1 MLTRLITVSILSTLT
16 TVIILSTVSIV
27 DDDLI
32 ARTLDDAATPA
43 QQADLDAARRD
54 FPGYLIEVEATP
66 GRHRYIARRVQP
78 GPGPH
83 TLVTSDLAEL
93 RVELSPAQHRRAAAS
108 PARTHGSAR

>member
-1 MLTRLITVSILSTLT
+1 MLTRLITVGILSTLT
-16 TVIILSTVSIV
+16 TVVILSTVSIV

-43 QQADLDAARRD
+43 QRADLDAARRD
-54 FPGYLIEVEATP
+54 FPGYLIEVEPTP

-93 RVELSPAQHRRAAAS
+93 RVELSPAQQ
-108 PARTHGSAR
+108 PAVGSGQEATHA